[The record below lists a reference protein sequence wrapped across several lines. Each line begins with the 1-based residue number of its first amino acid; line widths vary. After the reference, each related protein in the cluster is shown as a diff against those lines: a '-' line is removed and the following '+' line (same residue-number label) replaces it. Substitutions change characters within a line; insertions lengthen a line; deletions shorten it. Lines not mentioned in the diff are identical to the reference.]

1 MGDGGIVV
9 TNSKKIANW
18 CRRYRNHGMIDRD
31 HISTW
36 GVNMRLQPLQAV
48 VANIELKKVKNI
60 VKIRKAL
67 ISVSNKKGLKKFV
80 KEMLLK
86 YSFGGGVVNDSIIQY
101 TNDKLPFGGI
111 GHSGIGSYHG
121 KFSFDTFTHFK
132 PIVIKSFWFD
142 IWVRY
147 APYPKK
153 FKLIKYIFKKLRRN
167 NLG

>member
-1 MGDGGIVV
+1 
-9 TNSKKIANW
+9 
-18 CRRYRNHGMIDRD
+18 
-31 HISTW
+31 
-36 GVNMRLQPLQAV
+36 
-48 VANIELKKVKNI
+48 
-60 VKIRKAL
+60 
-67 ISVSNKKGLKKFV
+67 
-80 KEMLLK
+80 MLFK

-121 KFSFDTFTHFK
+121 KFSFDTFTHYK

-153 FKLIKYIFKKLRRN
+153 FKLIKKLLN
-167 NLG
+167 II